1 MAVCSQGSCGSL
13 ILHHVHAQ
21 YVLQTQCFS
30 VSPQKLLLCQ
40 FSYFHLPQKY
50 SLLLLQCV
58 CARVCVCM
66 CVCVCVCVCMCVC
79 VQGRDDYSLWSLFL
93 VYVGVILPELAFRP
107 DSVFLP
113 SFEGHENN
121 IHCLAIAVNALA
133 GAIFYSYGKEHQR
146 ERMKE
151 FLVVS
156 YTVGTFI

>member
-1 MAVCSQGSCGSL
+1 MYACRHATVC
-13 ILHHVHAQ
+13 IYIVHV
-21 YVLQTQCFS
+21 YLVT
-30 VSPQKLLLCQ
+30 
-40 FSYFHLPQKY
+40 
-50 SLLLLQCV
+50 
-58 CARVCVCM
+58 
-66 CVCVCVCVCMCVC
+66 VCVCVCI
-79 VQGRDDYSLWSLFL
+79 QSRDDYNLWSLFL

-133 GAIFYSYGKEHQR
+133 GAIFSSYGKEHQR

-156 YTVGTFI
+156 C

>member
-1 MAVCSQGSCGSL
+1 MAVRSQGSCGSL
-13 ILHHVHAQ
+13 ILIMYIMYMRSMYCRPNASV
-21 YVLQTQCFS
+21 YLRKSCFF
-30 VSPQKLLLCQ
+30 VSLAISTYHKI
-40 FSYFHLPQKY
+40 FST
-50 SLLLLQCV
+50 V
-58 CARVCVCM
+58 IAVCVCT
-66 CVCVCVCVCMCVC
+66 CVCVCVCVCVCACVCVYVCVC

-156 YTVGTFI
+156 YS